1 MFHWRQQPLV
11 TIIITIIA
19 KRRLMRIT
27 LLHLDVKAWWRSAIA
42 MCESSD

>member
-19 KRRLMRIT
+19 KGLMRIV
-27 LLHLDVKAWWRSAIA
+27 LLHLQRKSLVALSN
-42 MCESSD
+42 SNV

>member
-27 LLHLDVKAWWRSAIA
+27 LLHLERESLVALSNSNVRVK
-42 MCESSD
+42 

>member
-19 KRRLMRIT
+19 KMRLMRIM
-27 LLHLDVKAWWRSAIA
+27 LHHAAIA
-42 MCESSD
+42 APGT